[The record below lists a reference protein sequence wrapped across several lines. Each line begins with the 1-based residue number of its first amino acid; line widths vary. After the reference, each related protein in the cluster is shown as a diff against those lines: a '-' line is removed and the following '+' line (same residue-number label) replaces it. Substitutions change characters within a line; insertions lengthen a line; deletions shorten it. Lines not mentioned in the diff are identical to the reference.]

1 MYALAV
7 STLIKIIDQNK
18 DQRKHDT
25 TVIVLP
31 CKPSSASYINPL
43 EADIFLHPVALSTRG
58 FDAMLQENL
67 LSR

>member
-7 STLIKIIDQNK
+7 STLIKNIDKNK
-18 DQRKHDT
+18 DQRKQDA

-43 EADIFLHPVALSTRG
+43 EAVIFLHPVALYTRG

>member
-7 STLIKIIDQNK
+7 STLIKNIDKNK
-18 DQRKHDT
+18 DQRKQDT

-43 EADIFLHPVALSTRG
+43 EAVIFLYPVALYTRG